1 MQSGHS
7 NAAPELTSPGF
18 LQVLAGDGR
27 PLLALTAIG
36 LMVSGVFALFL
47 AATVTFLPQDIAFL
61 GMAPQALGG
70 LHHQRIVHFM
80 FHDRVSFG
88 GTLIAVGTLY
98 LWLLAFPLSTRER
111 GGEEWAW
118 WTLLVSGSI
127 GFASFFCCFIYHY
140 VDTWHLTASGA
151 LLLLYVWG
159 MARTHRQLSG
169 AREGWRSL
177 LRRPAS
183 VPWHTREGAG
193 RGLLLFVSLSMLLAG
208 VVIMLLG
215 STVVFVP
222 QDITYFG
229 YTRAQLDAINP
240 HLVPLIAHD
249 RAGFGGGLA
258 SCGLCVFFVVWKAR
272 VNRALWQALLFAGL
286 TGFGCAIGIHYPMH
300 YFSPSH
306 LLPAWIGAA
315 AYLGGIVCLARG
327 TSAAS

>member
-1 MQSGHS
+1 MQPHAS
-7 NAAPELTSPGF
+7 SPRQQPTAGF
-18 LQVLAGDGR
+18 LSALAGDGR
-27 PLLALTAIG
+27 PLLALVALG
-36 LMVSGVFALFL
+36 LIVSGVFALFL

-61 GMAPQALGG
+61 GMDPQALGG

-98 LWLLAFPLSTRER
+98 LWLLEFPLRRRED
-111 GGEEWAW
+111 WAW
-118 WTLLVSGSI
+118 WTLLVSGSV
-127 GFASFFCCFIYHY
+127 GFASFFCCFIFRY
-140 VDTWHLTASGA
+140 VDTWHLTASFA

-159 MARTHRQLSG
+159 MQRTRSLLAGIS
-169 AREGWRSL
+169 RGWRSL
-177 LRRPAS
+177 LHEPFR
-183 VPWHTREGAG
+183 VPWRTRAGIG
-193 RGLLLFVSLSMLLAG
+193 RGLLLFVGLGMLLAG

-229 YTRAQLDAINP
+229 YTHAQLDAINP

-272 VNRALWQALLFAGL
+272 MDRALWQALLFAGL
-286 TGFGCAIGIHYPMH
+286 AGFGCAIGIHYPMH
-300 YFSPSH
+300 YVSPSH
-306 LLPAWIGAA
+306 LAPAWIGAA
-315 AYLGGIVCLARG
+315 AYIAGIACLRPTAKCH
-327 TSAAS
+327 